1 MFQNPKEAA
10 GKKNIKKV
18 VVGYDLGRENAQISY
33 CGLDESEPETV
44 SAVAGGE
51 QYNIPMA
58 LCKRKGVGQWY
69 YGKEAV
75 KFAAEGNGILVE
87 DILTLAER
95 GEDVMVEEEAY
106 DPAALLTLFVK
117 RSLSLLN
124 IRVSLSQIEAFMF
137 TVEELTPRMV
147 DVLGKVAAGLQ
158 LRGAHVSFQSHLES
172 FYAYTLHQGK
182 ELWINDVMIFEYN
195 DLLKALRLT
204 CNRNTS
210 PKVVFIEEIRH
221 PEMARRVWR
230 EEPEMKEQQM
240 TELDLMFLH
249 LAGECLEGRTVSSIY
264 LLGDGFKEDW
274 ARESLKFLCKNRR
287 VFRGNNLYSKGACYG
302 MAERIRPGKEWKEYV
317 YLGAD
322 KLKSNIGMRALRCG
336 EDSYYAVL
344 DAGNNWYESS
354 AEFDIILEDGNTVEL
369 VVTPLTGENV
379 SSRLITLEGLPE
391 RPSRTT
397 RLNLQIEMSAVN
409 QAVVT
414 VTDMGFGEIF
424 KSSGKAWT
432 QTITV

>member
-1 MFQNPKEAA
+1 
-10 GKKNIKKV
+10 
-18 VVGYDLGRENAQISY
+18 
-33 CGLDESEPETV
+33 
-44 SAVAGGE
+44 
-51 QYNIPMA
+51 
-58 LCKRKGVGQWY
+58 
-69 YGKEAV
+69 
-75 KFAAEGNGILVE
+75 
-87 DILTLAER
+87 
-95 GEDVMVEEEAY
+95 
-106 DPAALLTLFVK
+106 
-117 RSLSLLN
+117 
-124 IRVSLSQIEAFMF
+124 
-137 TVEELTPRMV
+137 
-147 DVLGKVAAGLQ
+147 
-158 LRGAHVSFQSHLES
+158 
-172 FYAYTLHQGK
+172 
-182 ELWINDVMIFEYN
+182 
-195 DLLKALRLT
+195 
-204 CNRNTS
+204 
-210 PKVVFIEEIRH
+210 
-221 PEMARRVWR
+221 
-230 EEPEMKEQQM
+230 MKEQQM